1 MRSIMLAN
9 RLHLLLPFALPAA
22 ADASTA
28 LHDIQSPALDR
39 LIARATLVER
49 VVGEDFQRTLPHER
63 WVARQFGA
71 LPSGAAAAD
80 EAPLAPYMLRADGGE
95 PGDATWAC
103 VQPVHVRIA
112 HDHLVLIDPASLDLS
127 DDEAHALLAV
137 ARPLIEELGVRIE
150 APQPARWYLSGDGFG
165 TLAGASPLRAS
176 GRNIEIW
183 LPHEAH
189 SGERSRA
196 WMKLQNEVQ
205 MAWFEHPV
213 NEAREARGLP
223 TVNSIWFHAQGAAQ
237 PVRSPFA
244 RVFSEAAAT
253 RGLAMSAGVATA
265 APPTSFAALSAL
277 SGGVN
282 GGSAGAAGAI
292 PNGVAGGDASRAT
305 SGSTDSTNSTS
316 SKSGNPRNHASNN
329 TSGATDAPAISAAG
343 SALVELDPFS
353 APYIEQDWARWNDA
367 FAAVQT
373 DWFEPAL
380 AALQSGQLAELG
392 LTLCGDTGSVTLAV
406 TRSDLRKFWRR
417 RVLASLFIE

>member
-1 MRSIMLAN
+1 MPAN

-28 LHDIQSPALDR
+28 FHDIRSPALDR
-39 LIARATLVER
+39 LITRATLVER

-71 LPSGAAAAD
+71 LPAEAAAAD

-95 PGDATWAC
+95 PGSATWGC

-112 HDHLVLIDPASLDLS
+112 HDHLVLIDPASLELS
-127 DDEAHALLAV
+127 DDEARALLAV

-150 APQPARWYLSGDGFG
+150 APKPARWYLSGDGFG
-165 TLAGASPLRAS
+165 MLAGASPLRAS

-223 TVNSIWFHAQGAAQ
+223 AVNSIWFHAQGAAQ

-244 RVFSEAAAT
+244 RVFSDAAAT
-253 RGLAMSAGVATA
+253 RGLALSAGVEIGAPPASFGALAALARRPSDANGNPTA
-265 APPTSFAALSAL
+265 APAS
-277 SGGVN
+277 V
-282 GGSAGAAGAI
+282 
-292 PNGVAGGDASRAT
+292 DA
-305 SGSTDSTNSTS
+305 NSM
-316 SKSGNPRNHASNN
+316 
-329 TSGATDAPAISAAG
+329 
-343 SALVELDPFS
+343 LVELDPFS
-353 APYIEQDWARWNDA
+353 APYIQQDWARWNLA

-380 AALQSGQLAELG
+380 AALQSGELDELG
-392 LTLCGDTGSVTLAV
+392 LTLCGDTGSVTLTV
-406 TRSDLRKFWRR
+406 TRGDLRKFWRR
-417 RVLASLFIE
+417 RVLASLLIE

>member
-1 MRSIMLAN
+1 MRSIMHAD

-22 ADASTA
+22 AEASTA
-28 LHDIQSPALDR
+28 LHDIRSPALDR
-39 LIARATLVER
+39 LVARATLVER
-49 VVGEDFQRTLPHER
+49 VIGEDFQRTLPHER
-63 WVARQFGA
+63 WIARQFGA
-71 LPSGAAAAD
+71 LSATAATSATSTGVAGAPGAPSGSGASGAAAAD

-127 DDEAHALLAV
+127 DDEASALLAV

-150 APQPARWYLSGDGFG
+150 APKPARWYLSGDGFG

-223 TVNSIWFHAQGAAQ
+223 AVNSIWFHAQGAAR
-237 PVRSPFA
+237 PVRSPFS
-244 RVFSEAAAT
+244 RVFSDAAAT
-253 RGLAMSAGVATA
+253 RGLALTAGVPVG
-265 APPTSFAALSAL
+265 APPASFAALSSLAERRGANV
-277 SGGVN
+277 GGETTTR
-282 GGSAGAAGAI
+282 SSDAANDERHTA
-292 PNGVAGGDASRAT
+292 AHA
-305 SGSTDSTNSTS
+305 
-316 SKSGNPRNHASNN
+316 RN
-329 TSGATDAPAISAAG
+329 TT
-343 SALVELDPFS
+343 LVELDPFS
-353 APYIEQDWARWNDA
+353 APYIEQDWARWNAA
-367 FAAVQT
+367 FAALQG

-380 AALQSGQLAELG
+380 EALQSGALAELG
-392 LTLCGDTGSVTLAV
+392 LTLCGDTGSVTLSI
-406 TRSDLRKFWRR
+406 TRGDLRKFWRR
-417 RVLASLFIE
+417 RLLASLFIE

>member
-1 MRSIMLAN
+1 MRSIMHAN

-95 PGDATWAC
+95 PGNATWAC

-112 HDHLVLIDPASLDLS
+112 HDHLVLIDPASLELS
-127 DDEAHALLAV
+127 DDEASVLLAI

-150 APQPARWYLSGDGFG
+150 APKPARWYLSGDGFG

-189 SGERSRA
+189 SGDRSRA

-223 TVNSIWFHAQGAAQ
+223 AVNSIWFHAQGAAQ

-244 RVFSEAAAT
+244 RVFSDAAAT
-253 RGLAMSAGVATA
+253 RGLAMTSGIQTA
-265 APPTSFAALSAL
+265 APPASFAAFQAATAA
-277 SGGVN
+277 N
-282 GGSAGAAGAI
+282 GA
-292 PNGVAGGDASRAT
+292 
-305 SGSTDSTNSTS
+305 
-316 SKSGNPRNHASNN
+316 SGNASVGTPVGASADTHAN
-329 TSGATDAPAISAAG
+329 GA
-343 SALVELDPFS
+343 ALVELDPFS

-367 FAAVQT
+367 FAALQA

-380 AALQSGQLAELG
+380 QALQSGQLNELA
-392 LTLCGDTGSVTLAV
+392 LTLCGDTGSVTLTI
-406 TRSDLRKFWRR
+406 TRGDLRKFWRR
-417 RVLASLFIE
+417 RVFASLFIE

>member
-1 MRSIMLAN
+1 MRSIMHAT

-22 ADASTA
+22 AEASTA
-28 LHDIQSPALDR
+28 LHDIRSPALDR

-49 VVGEDFQRTLPHER
+49 VIGEDFQRTLPHER

-71 LPSGAAAAD
+71 LPLGTAAAD

-95 PGDATWAC
+95 PGTATWAC

-112 HDHLVLIDPASLDLS
+112 HDHLVLIDPASLELT
-127 DDEAHALLAV
+127 DEEAASLLAV
-137 ARPLIEELGVRIE
+137 ARPLIEELGVRME
-150 APQPARWYLSGDGFG
+150 APKPARWYLSGDGFG

-223 TVNSIWFHAQGAAQ
+223 AVNSIWFHAQGAAQ
-237 PVRSPFA
+237 PVKSPFA
-244 RVFSEAAAT
+244 QVFSDAAAT
-253 RGLAMSAGVATA
+253 RGLAISAAVATA
-265 APPTSFAALSAL
+265 TPPASFAAWAATADGADGT
-277 SGGVN
+277 SGTRGTLAN
-282 GGSAGAAGAI
+282 
-292 PNGVAGGDASRAT
+292 GDASGT
-305 SGSTDSTNSTS
+305 TL
-316 SKSGNPRNHASNN
+316 
-329 TSGATDAPAISAAG
+329 I
-343 SALVELDPFS
+343 ELDPFS
-353 APYIEQDWARWNDA
+353 TSYIQQDWARWNHA
-367 FAAVQT
+367 FAALQA

-380 AALQSGQLAELG
+380 QALEGGRLGELG
-392 LTLCGDTGSVTLAV
+392 LTLCGDTGSVTLTI
-406 TRSDLRKFWRR
+406 TRGDLRKFWRR

>member
-28 LHDIQSPALDR
+28 LHDIRSPALDR

-49 VVGEDFQRTLPHER
+49 VIGEDFQRTLPHER
-63 WVARQFGA
+63 WVARQFSA
-71 LPSGAAAAD
+71 LPGNAAAAD

-95 PGDATWAC
+95 PGEATWAC

-112 HDHLVLIDPASLDLS
+112 HDHLVLIDPASLELS
-127 DDEAHALLAV
+127 DADAAALLAV

-150 APQPARWYLSGDGFG
+150 APKPARWYLSGDGFG

-223 TVNSIWFHAQGAAQ
+223 AVNSIWFHAQGAAQ
-237 PVRSPFA
+237 TVRSPFGQ
-244 RVFSEAAAT
+244 VFSDAAAT
-253 RGLAMSAGVATA
+253 RGLAMTAGVETA
-265 APPTSFAALSAL
+265 APPASFAAWSARE
-277 SGGVN
+277 GAGHGAN
-282 GGSAGAAGAI
+282 SASAARN
-292 PNGVAGGDASRAT
+292 PTAT
-305 SGSTDSTNSTS
+305 A
-316 SKSGNPRNHASNN
+316 ASNP
-329 TSGATDAPAISAAG
+329 T
-343 SALVELDPFS
+343 LVELDPFS

-367 FAAVQT
+367 FAALQS

-380 AALQSGQLAELG
+380 AALQSGRLAELG
-392 LTLCGDTGSVTLAV
+392 LTLCGDTGSVTLTV
-406 TRSDLRKFWRR
+406 TRGDLRKFWRR

>member
-1 MRSIMLAN
+1 MRSIMHAN

-39 LIARATLVER
+39 LISRATLTER
-49 VVGEDFQRTLPHER
+49 VIGEDFQRTLPHER
-63 WVARQFGA
+63 WIARQFGA

-80 EAPLAPYMLRADGGE
+80 EAPLAPYMLRADGGD
-95 PGDATWAC
+95 PGSATWAC

-112 HDHLVLIDPASLDLS
+112 HDHLVLIDPASLDLP
-127 DDEAHALLAV
+127 DDDAAALLAI

-150 APQPARWYLSGDGFG
+150 APKPARWYLSGEGFG

-223 TVNSIWFHAQGAAQ
+223 AVNSIWFHAQGAAQ
-237 PVRSPFA
+237 AVTSPFSQ
-244 RVFSEAAAT
+244 VFSDAAAT
-253 RGLAMSAGVATA
+253 RGLGITAGVPVA
-265 APPTSFAALSAL
+265 APPASFDAFAGASAALDRGAGGGFDDAGARAHPGANSPAL
-277 SGGVN
+277 AN
-282 GGSAGAAGAI
+282 GTAGHAPPRPAGSA
-292 PNGVAGGDASRAT
+292 
-305 SGSTDSTNSTS
+305 
-316 SKSGNPRNHASNN
+316 SN
-329 TSGATDAPAISAAG
+329 T
-343 SALVELDPFS
+343 ALVELDPFS
-353 APYIEQDWARWNDA
+353 APFIEQDWARWNHA
-367 FAAVQT
+367 FASLEK
-373 DWFEPAL
+373 DWFQPAL
-380 AALQSGQLAELG
+380 DALQAGRLAELG
-392 LTLCGDTGSVTLAV
+392 VTLCGDTGSVTLNV
-406 TRSDLRKFWRR
+406 TRGDLRKFWRR

>member
-1 MRSIMLAN
+1 MRSIMHAN

-22 ADASTA
+22 ADAATA

-80 EAPLAPYMLRADGGE
+80 EAPLAPYMLRADGGD
-95 PGDATWAC
+95 PGTATWAC

-127 DDEAHALLAV
+127 DDEAAALLAV

-150 APQPARWYLSGDGFG
+150 APRPARWYLSGEGFG

-223 TVNSIWFHAQGAAQ
+223 AVNSIWFHAQGAVQ

-244 RVFSEAAAT
+244 RVLSNAVAT
-253 RGLAMSAGVATA
+253 RGLAMTAGVETGAPPASFGALRSAASTGESALTA
-265 APPTSFAALSAL
+265 AATNA
-277 SGGVN
+277 SGAPDK
-282 GGSAGAAGAI
+282 AGAAPTVSRPQAHAAANPDGAAVGI
-292 PNGVAGGDASRAT
+292 T
-305 SGSTDSTNSTS
+305 
-316 SKSGNPRNHASNN
+316 
-329 TSGATDAPAISAAG
+329 
-343 SALVELDPFS
+343 LVELDPFS

-367 FAAVQT
+367 FAALQT
-373 DWFEPAL
+373 DWFDPAL
-380 AALQSGQLAELG
+380 AALQSGELSELG
-392 LTLCGDTGSVTLAV
+392 LTLCGDTGSVTLTV
-406 TRSDLRKFWRR
+406 TRGDLRKFWRR

>member
-1 MRSIMLAN
+1 MRSIMHVN

-63 WVARQFGA
+63 WVARQFGT
-71 LPSGAAAAD
+71 LPGGAAAAD

-95 PGDATWAC
+95 PGNATWAC

-112 HDHLVLIDPASLDLS
+112 HDHLVLIDPASLELS
-127 DDEAHALLAV
+127 DDEAAALLAV

-150 APQPARWYLSGDGFG
+150 APKPARWYLSGEGFG

-223 TVNSIWFHAQGAAQ
+223 AVNSIWFHAQGAAQ
-237 PVRSPFA
+237 PVTSPFA
-244 RVFSEAAAT
+244 RVFSDAAAT
-253 RGLAMSAGVATA
+253 RGLALTAGVETGAPPASFGALPAASDGANAHANRSAG
-265 APPTSFAALSAL
+265 
-277 SGGVN
+277 GV
-282 GGSAGAAGAI
+282 
-292 PNGVAGGDASRAT
+292 T
-305 SGSTDSTNSTS
+305 
-316 SKSGNPRNHASNN
+316 
-329 TSGATDAPAISAAG
+329 
-343 SALVELDPFS
+343 LVELDPFS

-367 FAAVQT
+367 FAALQT

-380 AALQSGQLAELG
+380 EALQAGRLGELG
-392 LTLCGDTGSVTLAV
+392 LTLCGDTGSVTLSV
-406 TRSDLRKFWRR
+406 TRGDLRKFWRR

>member
-1 MRSIMLAN
+1 MRSIMLAD

-28 LHDIQSPALDR
+28 LHDIRSPALDR

-71 LPSGAAAAD
+71 LAGTAAAAD

-95 PGDATWAC
+95 PGSATWAC

-112 HDHLVLIDPASLDLS
+112 HDHLVLIDPASLELS

-150 APQPARWYLSGDGFG
+150 APNPSRWYLSGDGFG

-205 MAWFEHPV
+205 MAWFEHPI

-223 TVNSIWFHAQGAAQ
+223 AVNSIWFHAQGAAQ

-244 RVFSEAAAT
+244 RVFSDATAT
-253 RGLAMSAGVATA
+253 RGLALTAGVETG
-265 APPTSFAALSAL
+265 APPASFGALVPLTGAAHAKPGEASRGH
-277 SGGVN
+277 SGGTAR
-282 GGSAGAAGAI
+282 G
-292 PNGVAGGDASRAT
+292 T
-305 SGSTDSTNSTS
+305 
-316 SKSGNPRNHASNN
+316 
-329 TSGATDAPAISAAG
+329 
-343 SALVELDPFS
+343 LVELDPFS
-353 APYIEQDWARWNDA
+353 APYIEQDWARWNHA

-380 AALQSGQLAELG
+380 AALQSGQLGELG
-392 LTLCGDTGSVTLAV
+392 LTLCGDTGSVTLTI
-406 TRSDLRKFWRR
+406 TRGDLRKFWRR
-417 RVLASLFIE
+417 RMLASLFIE

>member
-1 MRSIMLAN
+1 MRSIMPAD

-39 LIARATLVER
+39 LVARATLIER
-49 VVGEDFQRTLPHER
+49 VIGEDFQRTLPHER

-71 LPSGAAAAD
+71 LPDGTADASAAAD

-95 PGDATWAC
+95 PGSATWAC
-103 VQPVHVRIA
+103 VQPVHVHIA

-127 DDEAHALLAV
+127 DDEAATLLAL

-150 APQPARWYLSGDGFG
+150 APKPTRWYLSSDAFG

-223 TVNSIWFHAQGAAQ
+223 AVNSIWFYAQGAAR

-244 RVFSEAAAT
+244 QVLSDAAAT
-253 RGLAMSAGVATA
+253 RGLALSAGITPG
-265 APPTSFAALSAL
+265 APPASYRELPAALR
-277 SGGVN
+277 
-282 GGSAGAAGAI
+282 
-292 PNGVAGGDASRAT
+292 RAT
-305 SGSTDSTNSTS
+305 NG
-316 SKSGNPRNHASNN
+316 
-329 TSGATDAPAISAAG
+329 SGAT
-343 SALVELDPFS
+343 LVELDPFS
-353 APYIEQDWARWNDA
+353 APYIEQDWARWNQA
-367 FAAVQT
+367 FAALQT

-380 AALQSGQLAELG
+380 AALQAGELPELG
-392 LTLCGDTGSVTLAV
+392 LTLCGDTGSVTLTV
-406 TRSDLRKFWRR
+406 TRGDLRKFWRR